1 MNNEEPPP
9 PHNDPPSAEKK
20 PSRRS
25 RLTIVLALLFI
36 ILAFFSGRMSHRIKS
51 LLPRFAPPA
60 SDSASI
66 RIDYASEIRRYNNEV
81 SAALDRHLAAL
92 DKIAG
97 DFEQQLR
104 TTVPARFDEARAAIP
119 EIKESF
125 AGFKTMGAIVK
136 DGALDKVNGGDRLQD
151 RFNAMLEKPFTQP
164 CARAGES
171 LIADYDTFAARM
183 NAEDAAFR
191 EELASAHG
199 KLPDAVR
206 VASPIETLRTNMEQ
220 TYEALEMMPLK
231 AGLVAFEVAI
241 EAALI
246 KTTIAAVRNLVL
258 KFGSKTIAKGAASAA
273 APAADGPLPVGDVIA
288 IGGFIWT
295 GIDIVNLTKVLPN
308 EIGKSLNETVDTL
321 QAQTIDAASKAARE
335 TRAAHEKAARELAA
349 AAAWNEPEKL
359 PEESR

>member
-9 PHNDPPSAEKK
+9 PHNENPFTEKK
-20 PSRRS
+20 PPRRS

-36 ILAFFSGRMSHRIKS
+36 ILAFFSGLMSHRIKS

-66 RIDYASEIRRYNNEV
+66 RIDYASEIRRYNDEV

-92 DKIAG
+92 DKIAE

-119 EIKESF
+119 EIRESF
-125 AGFKTMGAIVK
+125 AGVKTMGAIVK
-136 DGALDKVNGGDRLQD
+136 DGAFDKVNGGDRLQN
-151 RFNAMLEKPFTQP
+151 RFNAMLEKPFMQP

-199 KLPDAVR
+199 KLPDSVR
-206 VASPIETLRTNMEQ
+206 VAFPIETLRTNMAQ
-220 TYEALEMMPLK
+220 TYEALKVMPLK
-231 AGLVAFEVAI
+231 AGLLVAADLAI
-241 EAALI
+241 EPAI
-246 KTTIAAVRNLVL
+246 KAVRNLVL
-258 KFGSKTIAKGAASAA
+258 KFGGKTIAKGAASAV
-273 APAADGPLPVGDVIA
+273 APVADGPLPVGDVIA

-349 AAAWNEPEKL
+349 AAAWNEQEKL

>member
-1 MNNEEPPP
+1 MNNEASPP
-9 PHNDPPSAEKK
+9 PHNDPPSAAKK

-36 ILAFFSGRMSHRIKS
+36 ILAFFSGLMSHLINS
-51 LLPRFAPPA
+51 LLPRFAPPT

-119 EIKESF
+119 EIRESF
-125 AGFKTMGAIVK
+125 ADFKTMCAIVK
-136 DGALDKVNGGDRLQD
+136 DGALDKMNGGDRLQN
-151 RFNAMLEKPFTQP
+151 RFNAMLDKPFTQP
-164 CARAGES
+164 CARAGAS

-183 NAEDAAFR
+183 NAENAAFR
-191 EELASAHG
+191 EELSSAHG
-199 KLPDAVR
+199 KLPDTVR
-206 VASPIETLRTNMEQ
+206 VASPSETLRTNMAQ
-220 TYEALEMMPLK
+220 TYEALEAMPLK
-231 AGLVAFEVAI
+231 AGLLVAADLAI
-241 EAALI
+241 EPAI
-246 KTTIAAVRNLVL
+246 KAVRNLVL
-258 KFGSKTIAKGAASAA
+258 KFGGKTIAKGAASAV
-273 APAADGPLPVGDVIA
+273 APAADGPSPIGDIIA
-288 IGGFIWT
+288 IGGYIWT

-349 AAAWNEPEKL
+349 AAAWNEQEKL